1 MRIMFDDYMNRITES
16 ASFRV
21 LIDAIVVQTFQNH
34 STEEDFR
41 LRRPDL
47 EIEVRACALTYI
59 RIRPAEHKDR
69 SIKIECV
76 FDSCESCLL
85 QGPHMLKVG
94 EKFELTVKF
103 QSTMSIPLTECM
115 WEVEAPG
122 ITKPLEF
129 KERYW

>member
-59 RIRPAEHKDR
+59 YVYVQLNTRI
-69 SIKIECV
+69 
-76 FDSCESCLL
+76 
-85 QGPHMLKVG
+85 GP
-94 EKFELTVKF
+94 
-103 QSTMSIPLTECM
+103 
-115 WEVEAPG
+115 
-122 ITKPLEF
+122 
-129 KERYW
+129 